1 MNIKNIG
8 LALFLFWFV
17 SPIVSAGEPTN
28 LSRYIGSTYPPLE
41 PGLREVSGTIIG
53 HPIEGL
59 TYSVAWISKG
69 QEQMLWLTSTPSDGK
84 KGEIIWT
91 ILDAFTL
98 PKYKP
103 GETLVIG
110 FCTLNNE
117 SDPEI
122 LALVKYEEDQEVFR
136 HVTKAWRANRGTK
149 KFETIKSNGISC
161 ANESYGK

>member
-69 QEQMLWLTSTPSDGK
+69 QE
-84 KGEIIWT
+84 
-91 ILDAFTL
+91 
-98 PKYKP
+98 
-103 GETLVIG
+103 
-110 FCTLNNE
+110 
-117 SDPEI
+117 
-122 LALVKYEEDQEVFR
+122 
-136 HVTKAWRANRGTK
+136 
-149 KFETIKSNGISC
+149 
-161 ANESYGK
+161 